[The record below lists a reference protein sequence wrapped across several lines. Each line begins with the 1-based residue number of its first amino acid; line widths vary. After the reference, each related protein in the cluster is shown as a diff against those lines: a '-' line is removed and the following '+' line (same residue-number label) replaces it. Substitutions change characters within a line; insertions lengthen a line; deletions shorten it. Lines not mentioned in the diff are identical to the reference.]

1 MREPRRDEWARAKW
15 VSDRPT
21 KRAGLGTRIMAFFV
35 MIPIGAVLAN
45 VVALLLFAKLWK
57 AHPILF
63 FPTGSTIAGSLPI
76 GIVGAIL
83 GAASVIYLW
92 PSGDDDPDA
101 KEKDRPS
108 GIE

>member
-1 MREPRRDEWARAKW
+1 MGEPRKDPWAEAKW

-35 MIPIGAVLAN
+35 MIPVGAVLAN
-45 VVALLLFAKLWK
+45 VVVLLLFAKLWK
-57 AHPILF
+57 VYPILF
-63 FPTGSTIAGSLPI
+63 FPSGSLLNALPVSL
-76 GIVGAIL
+76 VGAIL

-92 PSGDDDPDA
+92 PSDDDPDE